1 MAFKKCTSIILML
14 SLLSYSTFSDASGC
28 SSSPN
33 PTPCSTPPPSP
44 SPTHPPSTPPPSPS
58 PTHPPSATPPSSK
71 GKCPIDTLKLG
82 VCANVLGLI
91 NIGSPLSGSKC
102 CALIDGLV
110 DLEAAVCLCLALKA
124 NVLGINLN
132 IPLDLNLIISACQK
146 TLPPKFKCA

>member
-1 MAFKKCTSIILML
+1 MAFKKFTSIILML

-28 SSSPN
+28 SSSPS
-33 PTPCSTPPPSP
+33 PTPC
-44 SPTHPPSTPPPSPS
+44 STPPPSPS
-58 PTHPPSATPPSSK
+58 PTHPPSATPPSSE

-110 DLEAAVCLCLALKA
+110 DLEAAVC
-124 NVLGINLN
+124 
-132 IPLDLNLIISACQK
+132 
-146 TLPPKFKCA
+146 